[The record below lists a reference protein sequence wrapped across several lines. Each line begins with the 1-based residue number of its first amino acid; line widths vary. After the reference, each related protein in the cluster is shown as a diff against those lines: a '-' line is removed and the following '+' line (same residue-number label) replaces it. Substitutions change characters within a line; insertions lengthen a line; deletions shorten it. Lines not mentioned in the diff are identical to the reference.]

1 MGRTKKDD
9 GDSKSAEETV
19 SAIDAGGEEKSG
31 SDGLTPKD
39 VRFLDK
45 VSRLLIGLA
54 GRKNFARASLYGYS
68 VEQHREGWQL
78 YRTAMGENIP
88 LDHLVP
94 TLPVSPDAAQNLLL
108 KLDKFE
114 NRWFPTTRSV
124 IRRFAPK
131 RSKDASDNEPTPLEL
146 AFFDKLEQKPLGPA
160 VIGSVTLFVER
171 VAGLDTSDV
180 PGAKKVRAVLAERGL
195 TNDALDEVRKLLT
208 QAATPT
214 TTSSKEKVTAEAAAK
229 SEAERRDEQRA
240 ALAALRKWREDW
252 RTTLAE
258 AFTYNTKVELGLLAV
273 KGRKKSDDG
282 ADDEETEE

>member
-1 MGRTKKDD
+1 MGKTKKDD
-9 GDSKSAEETV
+9 VDSKSAEETV
-19 SAIDAGGEEKSG
+19 SAIDVGGEEKSA
-31 SDGLTPKD
+31 SDALTPRD
-39 VRFLDK
+39 VRFLES
-45 VSRLLIGLA
+45 VSRLLVGLA
-54 GRKNFARASLYGYS
+54 SRANFARASLYGYN

-94 TLPVSPDAAQNLLL
+94 VLPASSDDAKDVLL

-131 RSKDASDNEPTPLEL
+131 RSKDAGDNEPTPLEL

-171 VAGLDTSDV
+171 VAGLDTSEV

-195 TNDALDEVRKLLT
+195 TNDALDEVRKLLA

-214 TTSSKEKVTAEAAAK
+214 TTSSKEKERAETAAQ

-252 RTTLAE
+252 RTTLAD
-258 AFTYNTKVELGLLAV
+258 AFTHNTKVSLGLLAV
-273 KGRKKSDDG
+273 KGRKKSDEG
-282 ADDEETEE
+282 ADNEETEE